1 MAITANPSVQN
12 GALMTGQGTKTF
24 FDIAAATV
32 IKSAAGRIAKVSV
45 IVAGS
50 TNGAI
55 YDATSTSGNTAA
67 NQLAV
72 IPEAVGVYL
81 IDMPAFNGIVIAPG
95 TSQVVTVSYQ

>member
-1 MAITANPSVQN
+1 MAITSSPINQG
-12 GALMTGQGTKTF
+12 GALITAQGTKTF
-24 FDIAAATV
+24 FDISSATV

-50 TNGAI
+50 TNGAV

-72 IPEAVGVYL
+72 IPEAVGTYL